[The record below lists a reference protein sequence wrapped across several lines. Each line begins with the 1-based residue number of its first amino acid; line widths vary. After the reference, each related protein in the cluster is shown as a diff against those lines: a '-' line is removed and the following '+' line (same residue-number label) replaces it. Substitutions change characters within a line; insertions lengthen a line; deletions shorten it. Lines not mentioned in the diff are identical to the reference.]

1 MMRAFI
7 ITTAVLIPAI
17 ASAQPPQDA
26 PSVVDKA
33 KHAYE
38 VLFTKPVRLSLDSI
52 APGSGIPVGI
62 GFKPRPWRSASIFR
76 TVEGRASVS
85 QYKYWAID
93 GSIAFQGVGAREWR
107 FEPYGR
113 FRSMKRLNYYGLG
126 NETAQSDRTT
136 FSMLDRRTGAY
147 GYVRPVG
154 WLALGVRG
162 EGLWPRTGSG
172 EDPDVQSVEVRFAL
186 DQRPGFGDDTNYAYF
201 GGFVNVNYPYSRS
214 EPPRRGGDYSVSLG
228 TYQDVS
234 NTNHSFRR
242 LEVEGRE
249 RFPIFGVDRVLTI
262 HGRLSSSTAG
272 AEHSVPFYMMDS
284 LGGADNLR
292 GFKESIIGGDEATS
306 TLRSFESFR
315 FRDQATA
322 LVQVDFRQRL
332 WSQIFATFFVDAGV
346 VAPTVDGLSLGDMH
360 HGVGLGLSVYRT
372 NALAVRIEF
381 GVWGGE
387 SRPNYITAGRGLQF

>member
-1 MMRAFI
+1 MRRFI
-7 ITTAVLIPAI
+7 FVAALLFPAI
-17 ASAQPPQDA
+17 VTAQPPQDD
-26 PSVVDKA
+26 PSAMEKA

-62 GFKPRPWRSASIFR
+62 GFKPKPWRSVSIFKI
-76 TVEGRASVS
+76 VEGRASIS
-85 QYKYWAID
+85 QHKYWAID
-93 GSIAFQGVGAREWR
+93 GSVAFQGVGAREWR
-107 FEPYGR
+107 IEPYAR

-126 NETAQSDRTT
+126 NETLQDDRTT

-147 GYVRPVG
+147 GYFRPVG
-154 WLALGVRG
+154 WLALGGRG
-162 EGLWPRTGSG
+162 EGLWPRARSG
-172 EDPDVQSVEVRFAL
+172 EDSDVQSVEDRFPP
-186 DQRPGFGDDTNYAYF
+186 DQRPGFGDDTKYGYIGAF
-201 GGFVNVNYPYSRS
+201 INVNYPYSRS
-214 EPPRRGGDYSVSLG
+214 EPPRRGGDYLVSFG

-234 NTNHSFRR
+234 STNHSFRR
-242 LEVEGRE
+242 FEVEGRE
-249 RFPIFGVDRVLTI
+249 RFPVFGVDRVLTV
-262 HGRLSSSTAG
+262 HGRLSSSTASAG
-272 AEHSVPFYMMDS
+272 HSVPFYLMDT

-322 LVQVDFRQRL
+322 LIQVDFRQRL

-346 VAPTVDGLSLGDMH
+346 VAPKVDALSFGDMH

-381 GVWGGE
+381 GLWGGE
-387 SRPNYITAGRGLQF
+387 GRPHYVTSGRGLQF

>member
-1 MMRAFI
+1 MRAFI
-7 ITTAVLIPAI
+7 VAVVLLTPWTVI
-17 ASAQPPQDA
+17 AQTPPNEPSA
-26 PSVVDKA
+26 VEKA

-38 VLFTKPVRLSLDSI
+38 LLFTKPVRLSLDSI
-52 APGSGIPVGI
+52 APGSGVPAGI
-62 GFKPRPWRSASIFR
+62 GFKPKPWRSASIFR
-76 TVEGRASVS
+76 IAEGRASIS
-85 QYKYWAID
+85 QHNYWAID

-107 FEPYGR
+107 FEPYSR

-126 NETAQSDRTT
+126 NETFQDERTT

-154 WLALGVRG
+154 WLAVGARG
-162 EGLWPRTGSG
+162 EGLWPRTSRG
-172 EDPDVQSVEVRFAL
+172 EDPEVQSVEDRFPVA
-186 DQRPGFGDDTNYAYF
+186 QRQGFGDDTNYAYIGAF
-201 GGFVNVNYPYSRS
+201 INVNYPYSRS

-228 TYQDVS
+228 TYHDAS

-242 LEVEGRE
+242 FEVEGRE

-262 HGRLSSSTAG
+262 HGRLSSSIAG
-272 AEHSVPFYMMDS
+272 AEHSVPFYMMDT

-322 LVQVDFRQRL
+322 FVQVDFRQRL
-332 WSQIFATFFVDAGV
+332 WSQVFATFFVDAGV

-381 GVWGGE
+381 GLWGGE
-387 SRPNYITAGRGLQF
+387 GRPHYVTSGRGLQF